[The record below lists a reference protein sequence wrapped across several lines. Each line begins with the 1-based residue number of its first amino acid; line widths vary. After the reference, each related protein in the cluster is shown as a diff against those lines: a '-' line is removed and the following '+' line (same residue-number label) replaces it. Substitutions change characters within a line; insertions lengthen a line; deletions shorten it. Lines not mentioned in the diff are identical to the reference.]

1 MDWVCNNLPA
11 FEWILFILHSR
22 IEELNTP
29 AHLLQDVGLQ
39 RRKLQHF
46 GRVLRADSLSTFLLH
61 GQLAQGNEADQEGG
75 RRMTL
80 DRVYSG
86 GSRQSCTGQNK
97 MEMMG
102 VAGSDRRSSRMRI
115 DQTRPRQPA
124 MNSKHNLQESLK
136 CEAQQ
141 TYPPRNWNIV
151 FCTGSNP
158 DTCAELPR
166 KIISRRSS
174 WLLTLTGR

>member
-1 MDWVCNNLPA
+1 MNS
-11 FEWILFILHSR
+11 IYFILADRGTEHTRTSAAR
-22 IEELNTP
+22 RRPTAEEVATFRTC
-29 AHLLQDVGLQ
+29 VE
-39 RRKLQHF
+39 
-46 GRVLRADSLSTFLLH
+46 SLSTFLLH